1 MFKNLIRYLTLIL
14 AISINYVTVGQETK
28 MIIIENSHYLEV
40 NEIFGPDIKILKGN
54 VILKHDSAYMY
65 CDSAYFN
72 DKENSFIAF
81 GHIHVIS
88 PTEDLT
94 DTVHLFG
101 DSLHYSGLKKLAEV
115 RYNVVLQKDSMVL
128 YTENLDYK
136 MDENIGYYFDG
147 GRTLNGEDTLISKK
161 GYYYADLDELYFKDS
176 VVVLNPKY
184 TIYSDTLKYHTKNKI
199 SYILG
204 PTDIIASDSS
214 NQIYSESG
222 WYNHILDVGLL
233 NKNPVLTHKKRTL
246 VGDSIFYDRNKG
258 LGIAY
263 NNVIIADSVQNIRL
277 KGNSGKY
284 YEFTES
290 SVITDSALFIHIQE
304 NDSLFMHADTIRS
317 IIDTLIT
324 KTDTITFRLIKAYHK
339 SKIFRT
345 DFQAKSDSLIYT
357 FLDSTIKLYMEPILW
372 SGKNQL
378 TADYIEIQTDS
389 NEVNKIILLNNSI
402 MASKS
407 DTNSFNQVKG
417 KKMVGHLKENEIYR
431 IDVEEK
437 GGFIYFMLDKEKLI
451 GINKLECTNMVIY
464 LVNNEMEKMWLY
476 DHPEGTMY
484 PPKDLSAG
492 ERVYKNFKWLKK
504 FRPEK
509 WQDVFIWEKIEV
521 LPKQETTNSNHDK
534 SEEKLE

>member
-1 MFKNLIRYLTLIL
+1 MLRNLFKYIALLLLVMFNYLII
-14 AISINYVTVGQETK
+14 GQEAK
-28 MIIIENSHYLEV
+28 MIVIENSHYLEV
-40 NEIFGPDIKILKGN
+40 TEELGPDVKILKEN

-94 DTVHLFG
+94 DTVHLYG
-101 DSLHYSGLKKLAEV
+101 DSLHYSGSNKLAEV

-161 GYYYADLDELYFKDS
+161 GYYYADLDELNFKDS

-184 TIYSDTLKYHTKNKI
+184 TMYSDTLKHHTKNKI

-214 NQIYSESG
+214 SNIYSERG
-222 WYNHILDVGLL
+222 WYNHNLDVGLL
-233 NKNPVLTHKKRTL
+233 NKNPVLTHKKQTL
-246 VGDSIFYDRNKG
+246 VGDSIFYNRKKG
-258 LGIAY
+258 LGIAFD
-263 NNVIIADSVQNIRL
+263 NVIIADSVQNVRL
-277 KGNSGKY
+277 IGNSGKY

-290 SVITDSALFIHIQE
+290 SVITDSALFIQIQD

-324 KTDTITFRLIKAYHK
+324 KTDTTTFRLIKAYYK
-339 SKIFRT
+339 SKVFRS

-357 FLDSTIKLYMEPILW
+357 FLDSTIKLYREPILW

-389 NEVNKIILLNNSI
+389 NEVNKVILLNNSM

-407 DTNSFNQVKG
+407 DTSSFNQIKG
-417 KKMVGHLKENEIYR
+417 KKMIGHLKENELYQ
-431 IDVEEK
+431 IDVESES
-437 GGFIYFMLDKEKLI
+437 GIIYFMMEKEKLI
-451 GINKLECTNMVIY
+451 GINKLKCTNMIIY
-464 LVNNEMEKMWLY
+464 LVNNEMEKIWFY

-484 PPKDLSAG
+484 PPKDVSAD
-492 ERVYKNFKWLKK
+492 ERVFKNFMWLKK

-509 WQDVFIWEKIEV
+509 WQDVFIWEKKE
-521 LPKQETTNSNHDK
+521 EH
-534 SEEKLE
+534 SEEKVINVELNKD